1 MKKLSQEEIR
11 FIENY
16 LKNSGVEYLDVRTE
30 MTDHVASEI
39 ESKIEQGDRRGF
51 YEIFKSYMLE
61 HKSTLL
67 KSLKKFRKQADKK
80 MWGLLRKN
88 AIHWKTVI
96 ATTFIFGL
104 FFVSKD
110 FVFEYLSFFLFGL
123 YAFLLAICFLPLLFL
138 KKNKF
143 STLQRLVFWFGL
155 VGYIFLIQMNANF
168 VSNEI
173 TGTVFFAVLIWIF
186 VTVAKTILN
195 QTFYFKN
202 KFL

>member
-1 MKKLSQEEIR
+1 MS
-11 FIENY
+11 Y
-16 LKNSGVEYLDVRTE
+16 LKNSGVEYLDVRAE

-39 ESKIEQGDRRGF
+39 ESKIEQGDQRGF

-80 MWGLLRKN
+80 MLGLLRKN
-88 AIHWKTVI
+88 AIHWKTII
-96 ATTFIFGL
+96 AASFIFGL
-104 FFVSKD
+104 FFISKD
-110 FVFEYLSFFLFGL
+110 FVFEYLSFFFFGF
-123 YAFLLAICFLPLLFL
+123 YAFLLAICFFPLLFL

-173 TGTVFFAVLIWIF
+173 TGTVFFAFLIWIF
-186 VTVAKTILN
+186 ATVAKTVFN